1 MYKTASQTIQLSY
14 TTQTTLIKHTVYKVC
29 FQITKSTLSSH
40 FHCVHTT
47 FRTRNLWYLQRY
59 TTIYQFSKESCMYTN
74 VYCIHWNDHMINM
87 FCVCACVCVCVYVCF
102 SVYTYVYTHTHVHAH
117 VYTSTDTHTY
127 IHTHA
132 RIHTH
137 AHMHTHTHTHTHAH
151 THTHPHTPLQNMV
164 MNYCIIFFNYC
175 SPLNLVSQLVV
186 QVWPFKEWQ
195 D

>member
-14 TTQTTLIKHTVYKVC
+14 TTQTTLIKHTIYKVC

-87 FCVCACVCVCVYVCF
+87 LCVCVCVFLC
-102 SVYTYVYTHTHVHAH
+102 VYICVH
-117 VYTSTDTHTY
+117 THTY
-127 IHTHA
+127 MHTYTHPQIHTHTFTRTRA
-132 RIHTH
+132 HTHIPTH
-137 AHMHTHTHTHTHAH
+137 AHMHTLTHTQTHMHTHTFTEYGNELLHY
-151 THTHPHTPLQNMV
+151 L
-164 MNYCIIFFNYC
+164 
-175 SPLNLVSQLVV
+175 L
-186 QVWPFKEWQ
+186 
-195 D
+195 